1 MARKAKAPKPPTV
14 ENLKKERETLMQRT
28 DALRVELAEKE
39 DRLKTLDDQIKKFER
54 YEKQIL
60 KLREQQAA
68 LFNKV
73 EDREEKSVSDG
84 NIATNYVKDDIN
96 FFVNEDHEED
106 Y

>member
-1 MARKAKAPKPPTV
+1 
-14 ENLKKERETLMQRT
+14 MQRT

-73 EDREEKSVSDG
+73 EDR
-84 NIATNYVKDDIN
+84 
-96 FFVNEDHEED
+96 
-106 Y
+106 